1 MKQYMG
7 LLYGIL
13 IVALSLLIFAGSRNL
28 ITPEQSSQG
37 CTILLSCFILL
48 SVKREYDHGKFTWI
62 SAAAVIIALF
72 LPFAHYFI

>member
-1 MKQYMG
+1 MKQYMK

-28 ITPEQSSQG
+28 ITPEQSNQG
-37 CTILLSCFILL
+37 CTILLSCLILL

-62 SAAAVIIALF
+62 SIAAVIIALF